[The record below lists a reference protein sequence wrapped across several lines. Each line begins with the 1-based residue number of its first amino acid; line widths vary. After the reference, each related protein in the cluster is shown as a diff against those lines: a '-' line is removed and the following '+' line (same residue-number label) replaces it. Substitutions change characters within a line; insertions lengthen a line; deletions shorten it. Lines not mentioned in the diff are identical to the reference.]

1 MTLSAKRDASAPL
14 PHRAGIVWRLNGA
27 ELWLNIP
34 GALFVPAQSL
44 LAVADL
50 HFEKGSRLAQQR
62 GTLLPPYDT
71 RATLAL
77 LAELLDAYK
86 PRRVVCLGDSFH
98 DGEAAERVHADDA
111 RKLVSLTVLRDWIW
125 ICGNHDPEPPA
136 HYGGRVMRELAAGP
150 LLFRHEAKPGAA
162 RGEVSG
168 HFHPKFSASVRGRR
182 VGGRCFVADTRRLI
196 LPAFGAYTGG
206 LDVGDPAISDLFP
219 RGARALVLGRDRVH
233 SLGLAAS

>member
-1 MTLSAKRDASAPL
+1 MTLSAKPDDDEPAPR
-14 PHRAGIVWRLNGA
+14 RAGIGWRLNGA
-27 ELWLNIP
+27 ELWLDIA
-34 GALFVPAQSL
+34 GALFVPSQSL

-50 HFEKGSRLAQQR
+50 HFEKGSRLAQR
-62 GTLLPPYDT
+62 HGNLLPPYDT
-71 RATLAL
+71 RTTLAL
-77 LAELLDAYK
+77 LAELLSAYQ

-98 DGEAAERVHADDA
+98 DGEAAERLHNDDG
-111 RKLVSLTVLRDWIW
+111 RRLTSLTALRDWIW

-136 HYGGRVMRELAAGP
+136 RYGGRVMRDLAAGP
-150 LLFRHEAKPGAA
+150 LLFRHEAKPGAG

-168 HFHPKFSASVRGRR
+168 HFHPKFGASVRGRR

-219 RGARALVLGRDRVH
+219 RGARALVLGRDRIH
-233 SLGLAAS
+233 SVAVSAD